1 MTARATLGAHTVLKY
16 LFTSGS
22 TGSPKAVIN
31 TNGMVTAN
39 QAMIRDCYRFLA
51 TEPPIVLDW
60 APWNHTAAGNKVTYM
75 VLTNG
80 GTYYIDD
87 GKPTADGFRPPFKIC
102 VRSPAPGISTCL
114 QGTTGFEA
122 LEADKGSPRPSF
134 PACG

>member
-1 MTARATLGAHTVLKY
+1 MALLLNKY
-16 LFTSGS
+16 LFASGS

-39 QAMIRDCYRFLA
+39 QAMVRDCYRFLE
-51 TEPPIVLDW
+51 TEPIVLDW

-87 GKPTADGFRPPFKIC
+87 GKPTADGFQGDVQNLREVAGTWYFN
-102 VRSPAPGISTCL
+102 VPAGYDQP
-114 QGTTGFEA
+114 
-122 LEADKGSPRPSF
+122 
-134 PACG
+134 